1 MVRLGTNDPI
11 QVDVRFIAATN
22 KDLEEAVRKHE
33 FRDDLYFRIKGATI
47 MLPPLRQRSEDI
59 PVLIDHMIKKSSLR
73 LNKPID
79 GIDNDAREIL
89 VSYNWPGNIR
99 QLENVI
105 ENMIALAS
113 GPQLTADDIPPDIL
127 GHYSVET
134 VSTTALAPMN
144 LTGGGNTGTAIT
156 SLAGISLAELE
167 KEAIQKTLEMV
178 GGNREHAAKLL
189 GIGERTLYRKIKE
202 YGVAE

>member
-1 MVRLGTNDPI
+1 M
-11 QVDVRFIAATN
+11 
-22 KDLEEAVRKHE
+22 EEAVRKHE

-47 MLPPLRQRSEDI
+47 ILPPLRHRREDI
-59 PVLIDHMIKKSSLR
+59 PLLINHMIKKSSQR
-73 LNKPID
+73 LNKAVD
-79 GIDNDAREIL
+79 GMDNQARDIL
-89 VSYNWPGNIR
+89 ISYNWPGNIR

-105 ENMIALAS
+105 ENMIALAA
-113 GPQLTADDIPPDIL
+113 GPRLTSEDIPPEIL

-134 VSTTALAPMN
+134 VSSTALAPIA
-144 LTGGGNTGTAIT
+144 LGGAGSTGTAIT
-156 SLAGISLAELE
+156 SLAGVSLAELE

-202 YGVAE
+202 YGVEE

>member
-1 MVRLGTNDPI
+1 M
-11 QVDVRFIAATN
+11 DVRFIAATN

-47 MLPPLRQRSEDI
+47 ILPPLRQRREDI
-59 PVLIDHMIKKSSLR
+59 PVLIEHLMKESCRR
-73 LNKPID
+73 LNKQCD
-79 GIDNDAREIL
+79 GIDHEARDIL
-89 VSYNWPGNIR
+89 ISYHWPGNVR

-113 GPQLTADDIPPDIL
+113 GPRLTVDDIPPDIL

-134 VSTTALAPMN
+134 VSTTALAPINM
-144 LTGGGNTGTAIT
+144 TGGVTTGTAIT
-156 SLAGISLAELE
+156 SLAGVNLAELE
-167 KEAIQKTLEMV
+167 KEAIQKTLELV
-178 GGNREHAAKLL
+178 NGNREQAAKLL

-202 YGVAE
+202 YGVQE